1 MNNNLS
7 GIPGKAA
14 LRDFNANAFNSS
26 PIKRNESN
34 NRFLQEPS
42 SLDLFQLVGRTIQI
56 WLFKMNIIYL
66 GNDFE
71 THNLQN
77 NSCL

>member
-42 SLDLFQLVGRTIQI
+42 SLDLFQLGT
-56 WLFKMNIIYL
+56 NIFGIPEKA
-66 GNDFE
+66 NDDGG
-71 THNLQN
+71 TN
-77 NSCL
+77 NQSLEK